1 MLQSHCKTMKI
12 YKNKLVKD
20 ELEIAESLLFN
31 GNGHIGV
38 RNVLEENDY
47 DFFSSN
53 RHTYLN
59 GFSDTYAINYPEQYF
74 GASVTGEQMLTVI
87 DGTLSKIKIGGQPIT
102 IDNCVITDHTRYLD
116 IEIGQSVRQY
126 TVEDQDGNKTKIEYK
141 RIASF
146 TNKEQLITKY
156 KFEPINHMLDIQ
168 IETTINFCPDHN
180 VEKDDPRV
188 GHNTFTLDIIENNLD
203 EKRVKFAAPNS
214 KQVAYFGWEISDVTC
229 VESDERGITVMSQVN
244 NNVFTKAYTYSL
256 TEFIKPI
263 TDFAL
268 LENAQIEYLQK
279 FWNVAKVKVEC
290 QDNIEDS
297 INYGTYA
304 LLQSVGQK
312 SIAAKGLSG
321 IGYEGHVFWD
331 AEMYVFP
338 LFNKIAPNIAREM
351 LEYRIQMLPKAIEN
365 RKIVGY
371 PCGALYP
378 WRTITGL
385 ESSSFFEAGMAQHHI
400 NLDISY
406 ALNSY
411 IEQTGDRSILVD
423 GGFEMVYQIGQ
434 MFASL
439 VYKRDEKYH
448 LDMVTGPDEYSA
460 LVNDNFYTNGL
471 LKLHFKNLLNY
482 IEIDGGQNF
491 TIPEQEQQLFADIA
505 ANIALEFD
513 EQKQIAK
520 QDRDFLNKDKWPYEI
535 IGDKP
540 LLLKYHPLE
549 IYRHQVSKQAD
560 VVLGMQLFGREVTT
574 PQIIA
579 NTIEY
584 YDQVTTHD
592 SSLSFSNFATV
603 YGRLQNPKGYDYFL
617 KNAKLDI
624 ENLHHN
630 TKDGIHTASMGGT
643 YQTLIDGF
651 SNYQIENGAIT
662 VENLLPPQISN
673 LEYKV
678 YFQNE
683 LYKIKIQ
690 QGLEPIVEKMEDLC
704 TKEYYLI

>member
-1 MLQSHCKTMKI
+1 MKI
-12 YKNKLVKD
+12 YKN
-20 ELEIAESLLFN
+20 ELDKNELGIAESLLFN

-38 RNVLEENDY
+38 RNVLEEDDY
-47 DFFSSN
+47 DFFNSN
-53 RHTYLN
+53 RHTYIN
-59 GFSDTYAINYPEQYF
+59 GFSDTYPITYPEQYF

-87 DGTLSKIKIGGQPIT
+87 DGTLSKIIIGDQPI
-102 IDNCVITDHTRYLD
+102 NITDCKITEHIRYLD
-116 IEIGQSVRQY
+116 IELGQSVRQF
-126 TVEDQDGNKTKIEYK
+126 TVEDQLGNVTKIISK

-146 TNKEQLITKY
+146 TNKEQLITQY
-156 KFEPINHMLDIQ
+156 QFEPINHQLDIQ
-168 IETTINFCPDHN
+168 IETKINFCPNLN

-188 GHNTFTLDIIENNLD
+188 GHNTFTLDIIDNNLV
-203 EKRVKFAAPNS
+203 ERSVKFAAPTS
-214 KQVAYFGWEISDVTC
+214 KQLAYFGWDISDVVK
-229 VESDERGITVMSQVN
+229 VESSETGITVISLVKDK
-244 NNVFTKAYTYSL
+244 VFTKAYTYSL
-256 TEFIKPI
+256 TEFVKPI
-263 TDFAL
+263 SDFKY
-268 LENAQIEYLQK
+268 LENAQANYLNK
-279 FWNVAKVKVEC
+279 FWNVAKVRVEC
-290 QDNIEDS
+290 QDDIEDS
-297 INYGTYA
+297 VNYGTYA
-304 LLQSVGQK
+304 LLQSVGKK

-331 AEMYVFP
+331 AEMYVLP
-338 LFNKIAPNIAREM
+338 LFNKIAPEIAKEM
-351 LEYRIQMLPKAIEN
+351 LEFRIKMLPKAIEN
-365 RKIVGY
+365 REKVGY

-400 NLDISY
+400 NLDISF

-411 IEQTGDRSILVD
+411 VEQTGDRSILIN
-423 GGFEMVYQIGQ
+423 GGFEMVYQIGK

-439 VYKRDEKYH
+439 VYKRDGKYH

-471 LKLHFKNLLNY
+471 LKLHFINLLNY
-482 IEIDGGQNF
+482 EQIDGGLNF
-491 TIPEQEQQLFADIA
+491 MLSNEERIKFADIA

-513 EQKQIAK
+513 EERAIAK

-549 IYRHQVSKQAD
+549 IYRHQISKQAD
-560 VVLGMQLFGREVTT
+560 VVLAMQLFGEQITT
-574 PQIIA
+574 DEIIA

-584 YDQVTTHD
+584 YDNVTTHD

-603 YGRLQNPKGYDYFL
+603 YARLQNPKGYEYFL

-651 SNYQIENGAIT
+651 SNYRIKNGEIL
-662 VENLLPPQISN
+662 VDNLLPPQITN

-678 YFQNE
+678 YFQGE
-683 LYKIKIQ
+683 LYNIKIQ
-690 QGLEPIVEKMEDLC
+690 QGAEPVVEKME
-704 TKEYYLI
+704 E